1 MIVRMMFLKL
11 RDIFSK
17 TGKQGYFILL
27 DMLISLT
34 ISSFCLMMVFSELH
48 RIQVY
53 NRHIEEIILQR
64 NQVTKV
70 LTSKQHYVQ
79 ENNLEKDRSY
89 EIFPGVFV
97 DIYQIKFD
105 KQIYE
110 LYGLEEVEFGIVD
123 KRKGE

>member
-1 MIVRMMFLKL
+1 MIVRMIFLKL
-11 RDIFSK
+11 RDIFTK
-17 TGKQGYFILL
+17 TGKPGYFILL

>member
-17 TGKQGYFILL
+17 TGKPGYFILL

-110 LYGLEEVEFGIVD
+110 LYGLDEVEFGIVD

>member
-1 MIVRMMFLKL
+1 MMFLKL
-11 RDIFSK
+11 RDNFSK
-17 TGKQGYFILL
+17 TGKPGYFILL
-27 DMLISLT
+27 DMLI
-34 ISSFCLMMVFSELH
+34 CLMMVFSELH

>member
-1 MIVRMMFLKL
+1 MMFLKL

-17 TGKQGYFILL
+17 TGKPGYFILL

>member
-1 MIVRMMFLKL
+1 MIVRMIFLKL

-17 TGKQGYFILL
+17 TGKPGYFILL

-34 ISSFCLMMVFSELH
+34 ISSFCVMMVFSGLH
-48 RIQVY
+48 RIQAY
-53 NRHIEEIILQR
+53 NRHIEEMILQR

-79 ENNLEKDRSY
+79 ENDLEKERSY

-110 LYGLEEVEFGIVD
+110 LYGLDEVEFGIVD

>member
-1 MIVRMMFLKL
+1 MIVRMIFLKL
-11 RDIFSK
+11 RDIFTK
-17 TGKQGYFILL
+17 TGKPGYFILL

-53 NRHIEEIILQR
+53 NRHIEEMILQR

-110 LYGLEEVEFGIVD
+110 LYGLDEVEFGIVD

>member
-17 TGKQGYFILL
+17 TGKPGYFILL

-53 NRHIEEIILQR
+53 NRHIEEMILQR

>member
-1 MIVRMMFLKL
+1 LKL

-17 TGKQGYFILL
+17 TGKPGYFILL

>member
-17 TGKQGYFILL
+17 TGKPGYFILL

>member
-1 MIVRMMFLKL
+1 MMFLKL
-11 RDIFSK
+11 RDNFSK
-17 TGKQGYFILL
+17 TGKPGYFILL